1 VSADDVRSRTV
12 KPLEARIAP
21 HTSVYGDGSE
31 DPSADHMSRWVEL
44 FYDLAFVAAILILS
58 SAAAH
63 VKPLSGYAWI
73 AAVFAA
79 SWWVWFV
86 TTVIANRYHMADSLH
101 RLLLLIQ
108 MLIIV
113 IMAMETRASVGR
125 EARYLI
131 GEYGILLITT
141 AVVAY
146 RGARRAD
153 PNSLYAY
160 RLAGASLLG
169 ALGMFVA
176 APLTQPWRGAIA
188 GIALA
193 VAVVPSIGSVHK
205 MEDFSDEDE
214 AHLVER
220 MGAFT
225 LIVCGE
231 SFIEVAISVS
241 NGGLATIDLVSL
253 IFDFVLVLAVFTS
266 YFEDIPAAG
275 LQLGRLGWWAG
286 GHLVV
291 VMCIAAIA
299 IAPAKLVDLTT
310 SASLPDRETLT
321 LTVPLAILYL
331 ALAGVGACTRR
342 RPIEPLALTRVAT
355 AVAIGVCGV
364 IAWRIAS
371 VHLEEALPIITAIV
385 ILHAVAVVRLRGH
398 TYLVPR

>member
-1 VSADDVRSRTV
+1 VNDDARPRGPTWPGPRILLRGVADGPS
-12 KPLEARIAP
+12 L
-21 HTSVYGDGSE
+21 GD
-31 DPSADHMSRWVEL
+31 AATDHMSRWVEL
-44 FYDLAFVAAILILS
+44 FYDLAFVAATLILS

-63 VKPLSGYAWI
+63 AKPLSGYAWT
-73 AAVFAA
+73 ALVFAS

-86 TTVIANRYHMADSLH
+86 TTLIANRYHMTDWPH
-101 RLLLLIQ
+101 RLLLLVQ

-131 GEYGILLITT
+131 GEYGLLLITT
-141 AVVAY
+141 AIVAY
-146 RGARRAD
+146 RGAQRAEVD
-153 PNSLYAY
+153 PAYAY
-160 RLAGASLLG
+160 RLAAASLLG

-176 APLTQPWRGAIA
+176 APLNQPWRGTIA
-188 GIALA
+188 ALALA
-193 VAVVPSIGSVHK
+193 VAVVPAMGSIHK
-205 MEDFSDEDE
+205 MEDFGDEDE

-241 NGGLATIDLVSL
+241 NGSLATIDLVSL

-266 YFEDIPAAG
+266 YFEDVPAAG
-275 LQLGRLGWWAG
+275 LRVGRLGWWAG
-286 GHLVV
+286 CHLVV
-291 VMCIAAIA
+291 VTCIAAIA

-310 SASLPDRETLT
+310 SSSLSDRETLS
-321 LTVPLAILYL
+321 LTVPLAVLYL

-355 AVAIGVCGV
+355 SVAVGVCGV
-364 IAWRIAS
+364 VAWLVAS
-371 VHLEEALPIITAIV
+371 VHLAEALPIITAIV
-385 ILHAVAVVRLRGH
+385 ILHAVAVVHLTRH
-398 TYLVPR
+398 THLVPR